1 MTSQLPSSN
10 LPDFLDLG
18 NMIAY
23 IGAKKTSFASAESA
37 TDWRKL
43 GMLKSGLQLANSK
56 TSLDIKS
63 GVPQRLIR
71 RFFTE
76 ETLKTSGE
84 MMEITPFNLARDLGG
99 LTITTTVKSSSPT
112 PTTVAASSTKSSI
125 ICAAVTGFKVGDL
138 ICVGTPGTGSE
149 QFCVIQSI
157 DTGTK
162 TITPVEPL
170 SLDTDPVTA
179 AAVSKVDK
187 QTVPFGSVGSPQSV
201 SLKFSKTLV
210 GGVGTLDIYILN
222 AQADGNSTLSWDD
235 NGTVNPVGIPFSFEA
250 LSDPNVESGNT
261 AEFVFTQA

>member
-18 NMIAY
+18 NLIAY
-23 IGAKKTSFASAESA
+23 IAPKKLSFSAAAAA

-43 GMLKSGLQLANSK
+43 GMLKSGLQLQNTK
-56 TSLDIKS
+56 TSVDIKS

-76 ETLKTSGE
+76 EVLKVAGE
-84 MMEITPFNLARDLGG
+84 LMEITPFNLSRALGG
-99 LTITTTVKSSSPT
+99 LTITTTVKSSSPA
-112 PTTVAASSTKSSI
+112 PTTVATGSTKSAI
-125 ICAAVTGFKVGDL
+125 ICASVAGFKAGDL
-138 ICVGTPGTGSE
+138 ICVGTPGSGTE

-157 DTGTK
+157 DTGTE
-162 TITPVEPL
+162 TITPIEPL
-170 SLDTDPVTA
+170 SLDTDPTTS

-187 QTVPFGSVGSPQSV
+187 QSIAFGSVASPQTV
-201 SLKFSKTLV
+201 SLKLSKTML

-222 AQADGNSTLSWDD
+222 AQAEANSTLSWDD

-250 LSDPNVESGNT
+250 LSDPTIESGNT
-261 AEFVFTQA
+261 AQAVFTQA